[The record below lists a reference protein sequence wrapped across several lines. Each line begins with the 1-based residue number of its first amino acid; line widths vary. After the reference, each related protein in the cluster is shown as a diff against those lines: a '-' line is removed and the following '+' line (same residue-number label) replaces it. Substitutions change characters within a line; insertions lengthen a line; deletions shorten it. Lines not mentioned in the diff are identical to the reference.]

1 MWTVLKHDY
10 TRNHCYRNHTKLV
23 FRLRHR
29 HKGLNLDVSMV
40 NNQPLK
46 LTDFAGFGPASR
58 EQDGKKAF
66 QDHIKHTMFPRDIH
80 IVE

>member
-1 MWTVLKHDY
+1 
-10 TRNHCYRNHTKLV
+10 
-23 FRLRHR
+23 
-29 HKGLNLDVSMV
+29 MV